1 MSTLLTPS
9 DYKPRL
15 IDKTVEEYL
24 ESCGAIC
31 IEGPKWCGKT
41 WTSAYHSNSEFLV
54 GDPKNNFSNREL
66 AKMDPNFVLKGKAPR
81 MIDEWQEVPSLWDA
95 TRAFVDRNGGYGM
108 LILTGSSTPKTKG
121 IMHSGAG
128 RIASIRMNTMSLFE
142 SGDSSGLISLKDIA
156 EGAFKECFVEE
167 PTLEKLAYL
176 IVRGGW
182 PKNISSKNPTITPR
196 SYIETIINGNLT
208 GEDGKTYSKDK
219 IERILKSLA
228 RNETTMASISRI
240 AKDIEDT
247 DSVTMSVDTVSRYI
261 EEMSRMYLF
270 NDQLPFDPNVRS
282 SLRVKDMKKR
292 HFCDPSLACAILNLN
307 EKKLLNDLNT
317 FGFLFEALVERDLS
331 IYAQSIG
338 AKLYHY
344 RNYGGEEI
352 DAIVE
357 MDDGSY
363 LAFEIKLGANRIEEG
378 ANNLIKVCNNIVKNK
393 GKEPIAKG
401 VICGLCNAAYKRP
414 DGVLVI
420 PFTALRN

>member
-66 AKMDPNFVLKGKAPR
+66 AKMDPNFVLKGKTPR

-156 EGAFKECFVEE
+156 EGTFKECFVEE